1 MTPPERA
8 PRSGRPPFGWIGVA
22 SVSAMVAAWLVLVLH
37 SQYQIAWLGDYA
49 VAADALFLTGV
60 AGIALTRSLERRGSA
75 RVGAIALRLGF
86 SMAVIAGALVVSE
99 FAARFVFRDAI
110 SSGNAGDFIAHRGGG
125 PRISVNSLGFR
136 EREVGPKDPNRYRIA
151 VIGDSFTWGQGI
163 EERDRFSNLLEGF
176 LGSQYEVLNFG
187 RPGNNMPEHLNE
199 IELVLPL
206 RPNFVLLQLYVN
218 DFETPTMKRPETHP
232 LLPSDLDGRLVRSSL
247 LYQLLLGRWAQ
258 FQQAVG
264 LSETYT
270 HYMARYL
277 QDPNAPDAR
286 AAFGMLRQ
294 LIDRARAAGV
304 PIGVVFFPAPD
315 AMGPNGATYP
325 FGYLHDRARAICAEE
340 QIPYLDLLAPFSTF
354 RPPRSMWVS
363 PFDAHPNAKANRRAA
378 FEILR
383 EFGPVWHH

>member
-1 MTPPERA
+1 ML
-8 PRSGRPPFGWIGVA
+8 
-22 SVSAMVAAWLVLVLH
+22 VSAL
-37 SQYQIAWLGDYA
+37 
-49 VAADALFLTGV
+49 
-60 AGIALTRSLERRGSA
+60 RRGPLTPA
-75 RVGAIALRLGF
+75 RE
-86 SMAVIAGALVVSE
+86 MAPPVE
-99 FAARFVFRDAI
+99 T
-110 SSGNAGDFIAHRGGG
+110 
-125 PRISVNSLGFR
+125 
-136 EREVGPKDPNRYRIA
+136 EYCE
-151 VIGDSFTWGQGI
+151 T
-163 EERDRFSNLLEGF
+163 
-176 LGSQYEVLNFG
+176 
-187 RPGNNMPEHLNE
+187 M
-199 IELVLPL
+199 LP
-206 RPNFVLLQLYVN
+206 
-218 DFETPTMKRPETHP
+218 TSMKRPQTHP

-247 LYQLLLGRWAQ
+247 LYQLLLDRWAQ

-264 LSETYT
+264 LSESYT

-315 AMGPNGATYP
+315 AMGPNGANYP

-354 RPPRSMWVS
+354 RPPQSMWVS